1 MTPFNFLSLQ
11 IKVRIKINN
20 FLELQMPFWSVIK
33 YKPKDGCEDE
43 FLKRAERLENQIGN
57 DTRLSVWLKTT
68 DCQVVQLRC
77 KPSLDAILGTQDIGL
92 DWLDCV
98 DHLLEKDVKSSRT
111 AAYSGY
117 EVDDLRREIGLKLDY
132 SNAYSNP
139 PHNY

>member
-1 MTPFNFLSLQ
+1 
-11 IKVRIKINN
+11 
-20 FLELQMPFWSVIK
+20 MPYWSVIK

-43 FLKRAERLENQIGN
+43 FLKQAERLENQIAN

-68 DCQVVQLRC
+68 DGQVVQLIC

-98 DHLLEKDVKSSRT
+98 DHLLEKDGKGGRT

-117 EVDDLRREIGLKLDY
+117 EVDDLRREIGPMLDY
-132 SNAYSNP
+132 SNANP
-139 PHNY
+139 TLR